1 MSKKLAR
8 SRGDG
13 RGTLAPAASSPQSL
27 LAGGLAGTVR
37 GAASLA
43 RVASQPVDH
52 EERKPRAGCERL
64 PVIVCVLGPHSSSKR
79 PAAGNMSPSQ
89 HGARSREAS
98 REAEVFKGSLPLSR
112 PQCVSFANAFVTRY
126 IPIQ

>member
-27 LAGGLAGTVR
+27 FAGGLADTVC

-64 PVIVCVLGPHSSSKR
+64 PVIVCVLGLHSSSKR

-89 HGARSREAS
+89 RRCEVARVS
-98 REAEVFKGSLPLSR
+98 REAEVFRGRLGVGG
-112 PQCVSFANAFVTRY
+112 PQCDR
-126 IPIQ
+126 P